1 MFVNS
6 DCLLRWLER
15 NRVDNG
21 AAIREHYINWSR
33 VFACP
38 HQLQVVQM
46 SVMTRVIAKCHV
58 CEEHLITCLTS
69 DEHITLNHSIILFK
83 WRCRHDVLG
92 NASNSNCFK
101 INISRKVI
109 KVQQMYL
116 TQTSLR
122 KLPQGLEA
130 WYIQARLFQ
139 KGNDLNYNHT
149 HLWQCLSYRG

>member
-1 MFVNS
+1 MSKLNVQKWSNELIKCSKKKGDRKVCLLEMFVNS

-69 DEHITLNHSIILFK
+69 DEHITLDHSIILFK
-83 WRCRHDVLG
+83 WRCPVMMFLVMHPIAIALKLTFL
-92 NASNSNCFK
+92 AKS
-101 INISRKVI
+101 SRFSRCTWPK
-109 KVQQMYL
+109 
-116 TQTSLR
+116 
-122 KLPQGLEA
+122 P
-130 WYIQARLFQ
+130 
-139 KGNDLNYNHT
+139 H
-149 HLWQCLSYRG
+149 